1 MSEENQTTTQYNPSG
16 ADAPAPFTQGSL
28 LYRSLLGEN
37 NGLLKTDAAAMTRTE
52 PETDGRAPLCK
63 GSSRAAGEG
72 LYPIL
77 VRRPQGRERGKN
89 TNIYE
94 EPKKTSRHP
103 LGDCSNGFR
112 DSVCYLNKLIHDS
125 VLSPSCASGTRTS
138 KSQGSFAPRLRRT
151 VWAEAS
157 DRSLCRIPSPERP

>member
-1 MSEENQTTTQYNPSG
+1 MLSNLFFFGSSYFLVCEGLLPSLLSADRRPRSATKSEENQTTTRYNPSG

-28 LYRSLLGEN
+28 LKRSLLGDN
-37 NGLLKTDAAAMTRTE
+37 NGLLITDAAAMTRTE

-94 EPKKTSRHP
+94 EPIFYVRKRQIPVFGTLP
-103 LGDCSNGFR
+103 F
-112 DSVCYLNKLIHDS
+112 
-125 VLSPSCASGTRTS
+125 SGS
-138 KSQGSFAPRLRRT
+138 SQSG
-151 VWAEAS
+151 V
-157 DRSLCRIPSPERP
+157 